1 MAVQQALVSGSLS
14 RRGLVTTLFL
24 LGVVNGSIADVVR
37 SIVIKGIWAAAFDTF
52 DVSVV
57 VVMASVIATRFLL
70 GTSDRDIDHTDW
82 VVIALCVLLLLI
94 PHRAGS
100 WIGVTLLALYEV
112 ARGPRTTN
120 SLAAASIFLAITV
133 NKFWGAFL
141 LQLFAAP
148 LFEIDAAMA
157 TAALTLM
164 IGADV
169 VREGNV
175 IHAGPDLALVVA
187 TGCSS
192 VAGMSAAL
200 LCWITM
206 TRALHPR
213 WRRSE
218 LPAAVFVCVGV
229 VGLNVFRMAMMGLGP
244 QWLYLVHGP
253 IGANVFNVALLAVA
267 AATALYTAK
276 STNAQPPPAA

>member
-1 MAVQQALVSGSLS
+1 MAVQQALVSRSLS
-14 RRGLVTTLFL
+14 RRDLVTTLFL

-57 VVMASVIATRFLL
+57 VVIASVIGARFLL
-70 GTSDRDIDHTDW
+70 QSSDRDIDRADW
-82 VVIALCVLLLLI
+82 IAIALYGLLLI
-94 PHRAGS
+94 VPHRAGS
-100 WIGVTLLALYEV
+100 WIGLTLLALFEI
-112 ARGPRTTN
+112 ARGPRTTS
-120 SLAAASIFLAITV
+120 SLAAATIFLAIAV

-141 LQLFAAP
+141 LQLFAEP
-148 LFEIDAAMA
+148 IFEIDAAMT

-164 IGADV
+164 TGEGV

-200 LCWITM
+200 LCWITV

-229 VGLNVFRMAMMGLGP
+229 VGLNVFRIALMGLGP
-244 QWLYLVHGP
+244 QWFYLVHGP